1 MDEMTEY
8 LKARD
13 LAEQT
18 GLPEKEVKRL
28 LRSYGEFFTPLKQG
42 RSRVYPPEA
51 AGLLTQIAELEAVG
65 TTVPTIRG
73 ILRGT
78 RGAEAE
84 EADPSSVVLGGLTP
98 AAAAGE
104 SLTLGA
110 LSDIKALQEE
120 LGELRAE
127 VALLREKLGEHEQK
141 IIGHQQQIRLL
152 RHDVD
157 DGRTEALARKME
169 GRSTPVWRRLFPGK
183 GALRR

>member
-1 MDEMTEY
+1 MDETTEY

-13 LAEQT
+13 LAERT
-18 GLPEKEVKRL
+18 GLPEKDVKRL
-28 LRSYGEFFTPLKQG
+28 LRTYSDFFTSVKQG

-51 AGLLTQIAELEAVG
+51 AGLLSQIAELEAVG

-73 ILRGT
+73 ILMGKQ
-78 RGAEAE
+78 GGEPGQ
-84 EADPSSVVLGGLTP
+84 ADPSPVVPGVFSA

-110 LSDIKALQEE
+110 LSDIKTLQEE

-127 VALLREKLGEHEQK
+127 VTLLREKLMEHEQK
-141 IIGHQQQIRLL
+141 VIGHQQQIRLL

-157 DGRTEALARKME
+157 EGKTEALARKLE
-169 GRSTPVWRRLFPGK
+169 RRNRPVWKRLFP
-183 GALRR
+183 

>member
-28 LRSYGEFFTPLKQG
+28 LRTYSGFFTPVKQG

-51 AGLLTQIAELEAVG
+51 AGLLMQIAELEKVG
-65 TTVPTIRG
+65 TAAPTIRG
-73 ILRGT
+73 ILRGNQGE
-78 RGAEAE
+78 GAG
-84 EADPSSVVLGGLTP
+84 EADPSAIVPGGFAA

-104 SLTLGA
+104 TLTLGA

-127 VALLREKLGEHEQK
+127 IALLREKLGEHEQK
-141 IIGHQQQIRLL
+141 IIGHHQQIRLL

-157 DGRTEALARKME
+157 DGKTDALARKLE
-169 GRSTPVWRRLFPGK
+169 RRNIPIWKRLFP
-183 GALRR
+183 